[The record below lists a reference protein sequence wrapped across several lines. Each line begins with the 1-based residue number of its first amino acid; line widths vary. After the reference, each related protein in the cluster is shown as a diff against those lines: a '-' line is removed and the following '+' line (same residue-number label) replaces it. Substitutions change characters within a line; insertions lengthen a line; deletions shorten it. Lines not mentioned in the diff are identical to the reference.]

1 MTQTQDRAKA
11 EIVIRP
17 NTYATLL
24 VHAERGLAA
33 SKRTEAAARLAHDLG
48 AHLLGLG
55 AETFEPI
62 ATPDPFTGY
71 AAGEWISLIQGEIA
85 KNLAAAEEDFR
96 RDAAEADFEWRSV
109 QDYPS
114 RALTNLARA
123 ADLIVMSPRGD
134 GGPTRAADPAE
145 VVMAAG
151 RPVLLVPPN
160 REHLRA
166 KSVVVAWKDTRE
178 CRRAVMDAMPFLQRA
193 EDVIVLAVC
202 SKDAADDAVFATD
215 DVVANLKR
223 HGVTARAQVVTAP
236 GSQTTAEINR
246 IASLNNAD
254 LVVAGAYG
262 HSRVREW
269 VLGGVTDDLVH
280 QPETFV
286 LMSH

>member
-1 MTQTQDRAKA
+1 MPETQTRQKA

-24 VHAERGLAA
+24 VHAEPGLGA
-33 SKRTEAAARLAHDLG
+33 SKRIETAARLAHDLE
-48 AHLLGLG
+48 ARLIGLG

-71 AAGEWISLIQGEIA
+71 AAGEWIALIQGEVA
-85 KNLAAAEEDFR
+85 KNLTAAEASFR

-123 ADLIVMSPRGD
+123 VDLIVMSPRGS
-134 GGPTRAADPAE
+134 GGPTRTADPAE

-151 RPVLLVPPN
+151 RPVLVVPDG
-160 REHLRA
+160 RTHLRA
-166 KSVVVAWKDTRE
+166 SSIVVAWKDTRE
-178 CRRAVMDAMPFLQRA
+178 CRRAVADAMPFLQRA
-193 EDVIVLAVC
+193 EDVVVLAVC
-202 SKDAADDAVFATD
+202 PQDAADSMVFETD

-223 HGVTARAQVVTAP
+223 HGVNARAQVVTAP
-236 GSQTTAEINR
+236 GSQVTAEITR
-246 IASLNNAD
+246 IATLNKAD

-262 HSRVREW
+262 HSRIREW
-269 VLGGVTDDLVH
+269 VLGGVTDDVIH
-280 QPETFV
+280 HPETFV
-286 LMSH
+286 LLSH

>member
-1 MTQTQDRAKA
+1 MTKTQERTKA

-24 VHAERGLAA
+24 THAEPGLAA

-48 AHLLGLG
+48 AHLIGLG

-71 AAGEWISLIQGEIA
+71 AAGEWIALIQGEIA
-85 KNLAAAEEDFR
+85 KNLTAAEEAFR
-96 RDAAEADFEWRSV
+96 RDAAGADFEWRSV

-114 RALTNLARA
+114 RALASLSRA
-123 ADLIVMSPRGD
+123 ADLIVMSPRGS
-134 GGPTRAADPAE
+134 GGPTRCADPAE

-151 RPVLLVPPN
+151 RPVLIVPPG

-178 CRRAVMDAMPFLQRA
+178 CRRAVADAMPFLQRA
-193 EDVIVLAVC
+193 DEVVVLAVC
-202 SKDAADDAVFATD
+202 AKEAADDAVFETD
-215 DVVANLKR
+215 DVTANLKR
-223 HGVTARAQVVTAP
+223 HGINARGQVVTAP
-236 GSQTTAEINR
+236 GSQVTAEITR
-246 IASLNNAD
+246 IAGLHDAD

-262 HSRVREW
+262 HSRLREW
-269 VLGGVTDDLVH
+269 VLGGVTDDLV
-280 QPETFV
+280 QRPETFV
-286 LMSH
+286 LLSH

>member
-1 MTQTQDRAKA
+1 MTKTQERSKA

-24 VHAERGLAA
+24 VHAEPGLGA

-48 AHLLGLG
+48 AHLIGLG

-71 AAGEWISLIQGEIA
+71 AAGEWIAMIQGEIA
-85 KNLAAAEEDFR
+85 KNLAAAETAFR
-96 RDAAEADFEWRSV
+96 RDAAGADFEWRSV
-109 QDYPS
+109 EDYPS
-114 RALTNLARA
+114 RALANLARA
-123 ADLIVMSPRGD
+123 ADLIVMSPRGP
-134 GGPTRAADPAE
+134 GGPTRTADPAE

-151 RPVLLVPPN
+151 RPILIVPQG

-166 KSVVVAWKDTRE
+166 TSVVVAWKDTRE
-178 CRRAVMDAMPFLQRA
+178 CARAMSDAMPFLQRA
-193 EDVIVLAVC
+193 EDVVVLAIC
-202 SKDAADDAVFATD
+202 SKDAADSAVFATD

-223 HGVTARAQVVTAP
+223 HGVNARAQVVTAP
-236 GSQTTAEINR
+236 GSQVTAEINR

-269 VLGGVTDDLVH
+269 VLGGVTDDMVH
-280 QPETFV
+280 RPETFV
-286 LMSH
+286 LLSH